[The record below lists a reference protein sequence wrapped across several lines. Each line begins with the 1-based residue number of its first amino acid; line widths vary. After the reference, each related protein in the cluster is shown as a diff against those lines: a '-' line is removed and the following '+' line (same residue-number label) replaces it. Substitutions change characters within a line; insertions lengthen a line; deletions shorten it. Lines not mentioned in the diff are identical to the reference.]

1 MHPCVTQTDPA
12 FARSAAAGCWTP
24 AQRSAVLAS
33 FLAWVFDA
41 FDFFLMVFMMHAV
54 ATEFG
59 TPVAS
64 VTWAIVPTLAMR
76 PVVAFVFGRAAGWTG
91 LICSYRHWRTTEI
104 KQIFG
109 VPKEKPGQRRGP
121 ADGSSNPFCK
131 SLSAIGKRGWTLQA
145 PVKISPARK
154 ASCIDQRFI
163 ADDLLEHVPLAR
175 RSAKLSSGASIST
188 RCGCVTSSR
197 P

>member
-1 MHPCVTQTDPA
+1 LEALPENDGVKRMFADWKSKENRPMHPCVTQTDPA

-91 LICSYRHWRTTEI
+91 LICSYRHWRTTEV

-121 ADGSSNPFCK
+121 AVT
-131 SLSAIGKRGWTLQA
+131 A
-145 PVKISPARK
+145 ART
-154 ASCIDQRFI
+154 
-163 ADDLLEHVPLAR
+163 
-175 RSAKLSSGASIST
+175 RSASL
-188 RCGCVTSSR
+188 
-197 P
+197 